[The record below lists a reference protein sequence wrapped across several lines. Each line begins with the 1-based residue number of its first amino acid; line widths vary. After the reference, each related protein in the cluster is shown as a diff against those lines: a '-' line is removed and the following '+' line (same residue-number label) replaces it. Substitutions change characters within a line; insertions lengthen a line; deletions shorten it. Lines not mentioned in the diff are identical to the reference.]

1 MTEDQVCRVRYA
13 LNETHGLLARA
24 LAYDPKFQDS
34 PAISFY
40 RAHIIKLEWTLSAQ
54 PAPRKRRRLVLT
66 VNGRT
71 PAQLYRSAGAILGK
85 PKCKA

>member
-1 MTEDQVCRVRYA
+1 MFTCTSSTG
-13 LNETHGLLARA
+13 ETR
-24 LAYDPKFQDS
+24 
-34 PAISFY
+34 SFATHAE
-40 RAHIIKLEWTLSAQ
+40 AHLFVMLEGDASRLWSLER
-54 PAPRKRRRLVLT
+54 APRKRLVLT